1 MVEVLITFL
10 KLIIDHM
17 HSLTLA
23 TVITDHKEFVEV
35 DEIFLAKIPIILK
48 VDRTV
53 TETMYSVLI

>member
-1 MVEVLITFL
+1 MNNKVLNATMVEVLITFL

-35 DEIFLAKIPIILK
+35 DETF
-48 VDRTV
+48 
-53 TETMYSVLI
+53 

>member
-1 MVEVLITFL
+1 MERGPNVNNKVLNATMVEVLITFL

-35 DEIFLAKIPIILK
+35 DETF
-48 VDRTV
+48 
-53 TETMYSVLI
+53 